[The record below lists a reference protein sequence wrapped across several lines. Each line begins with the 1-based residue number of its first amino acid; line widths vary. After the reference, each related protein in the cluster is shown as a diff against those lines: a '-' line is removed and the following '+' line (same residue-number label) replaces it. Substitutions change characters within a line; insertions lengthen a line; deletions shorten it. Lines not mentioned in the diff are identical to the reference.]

1 MDIEQKLSNVKEILI
16 AQKYPYDMIDDA
28 IQSACLQALIKGLN
42 MDALTPQWFY
52 VVAKNILLNTLKR
65 DSRNSPPI
73 ECCEEDMMLVVDIM
87 LDSMAQNAKIADG
100 CRELLHPGEG
110 TS

>member
-1 MDIEQKLSNVKEILI
+1 
-16 AQKYPYDMIDDA
+16 MIDDA
-28 IQSACLQALIKGLN
+28 IQSACLQALKKGLN

-65 DSRNSPPI
+65 NSRYSPPV
-73 ECCEEDMMLVVDIM
+73 ELMADDMMLIVDTM
-87 LDSMAQNAKIADG
+87 LDSTPQSDRIADG